1 MATRARGWEIV
12 ERVRAGERLIFDGGY
27 GTALFDAGLENG
39 DCPELWN
46 DTHPD
51 VVRGIHRGYFD
62 AGSQLV
68 ETNTFGGTA
77 LKLHEY
83 DERYGHDMGAR
94 TRELNDKGARLAR
107 AACPPGGYVAG
118 SIGPTSYL
126 PLDYGVGKNVATDE
140 EYFETFREQAQALAA
155 GGVDCFAVET
165 MMFPLEAA
173 AAIRACK
180 AVADLPV
187 MATMFFQYEELH
199 DRDRTMWGDSP
210 ADVARQLLDAGADIV
225 GMNCGRGPDRA
236 IVIIRE
242 MRAGHR
248 RAAHRVP
255 ERGPADH
262 HRRPDHLR
270 ARPGGDGQGLPGAA
284 RRGVQHRGRLLRLES
299 GAHPPHRRRGALPP
313 RAVTAPAFSLLSRTP
328 VVLEGLPLSIDRDE
342 VLRFQGYQKG
352 VDLPS
357 PVVVAIFEE
366 ALALGERLMAPR
378 LVYRAAP
385 VDERGADLI
394 AAGGERLAIPQ
405 IGRLWGPIE
414 AVGAGICTV
423 GEAIETRVRALFD
436 AREFPLAVMLDSVG
450 SAAAESL
457 AEYAND
463 LLCQA
468 ALPQGLKVTNRVSP
482 GYAGWDTAEQARL
495 FRICPGDP
503 IGVRAQRG
511 VLHDPGQV
519 HQLAGRARAGGAGGP
534 LLHPVPA
541 LLDARLRL
549 PPGPRRR
556 HGAAAR
562 RGGVVIGWRS
572 HGRQRGAGGV
582 HGRGQILGGAA
593 PRPPDGP
600 LLRRDRRH
608 DHRARGPLDP
618 RDLRRARRG
627 ALPRPRGGD
636 GAAARAQVG

>member
-1 MATRARGWEIV
+1 MATRPRGWEIV

-126 PLDYGVGKNVATDE
+126 PLDYGVGKNVAT
-140 EYFETFREQAQALAA
+140 ALAA

-242 MRAGHR
+242 MRQVTDAPLI
-248 RAAHRVP
+248 AYPNA
-255 ERGPADH
+255 
-262 HRRPDHLR
+262 
-270 ARPGGDGQGLPGAA
+270 GLPITTG
-284 RRGVQHRGRLLRLES
+284 GRTTYEL
-299 GAHPPHRRRGALPP
+299 GP
-313 RAVTAPAFSLLSRTP
+313 
-328 VVLEGLPLSIDRDE
+328 
-342 VLRFQGYQKG
+342 
-352 VDLPS
+352 
-357 PVVVAIFEE
+357 E
-366 ALALGERLMAPR
+366 AMAKD
-378 LVYRAAP
+378 Y
-385 VDERGADLI
+385 
-394 AAGGERLAIPQ
+394 
-405 IGRLWGPIE
+405 
-414 AVGAGICTV
+414 
-423 GEAIETRVRALFD
+423 
-436 AREFPLAVMLDSVG
+436 
-450 SAAAESL
+450 
-457 AEYAND
+457 
-463 LLCQA
+463 
-468 ALPQGLKVTNRVSP
+468 
-482 GYAGWDTAEQARL
+482 
-495 FRICPGDP
+495 
-503 IGVRAQRG
+503 
-511 VLHDPGQV
+511 
-519 HQLAGRARAGGAGGP
+519 
-534 LLHPVPA
+534 PA
-541 LLDARLRL
+541 LLDAGCNIVGGCCGSNPEHIRLI
-549 PPGPRRR
+549 
-556 HGAAAR
+556 AD
-562 RGGVVIGWRS
+562 VVRS
-572 HGRQRGAGGV
+572 
-582 HGRGQILGGAA
+582 
-593 PRPPDGP
+593 
-600 LLRRDRRH
+600 
-608 DHRARGPLDP
+608 
-618 RDLRRARRG
+618 RRAR
-627 ALPRPRGGD
+627 
-636 GAAARAQVG
+636 